1 METIYKHLEDEI
13 NSLEVLESTDN
24 ISEWGLSK
32 LNEFRMIKR
41 QLEAITT
48 LNGSSVEIL
57 ELMKKALMKEY
68 GISPETY

>member
-13 NSLEVLESTDN
+13 NTLEIYESFGDL
-24 ISEWGLSK
+24 SERGLDK

-41 QLEAITT
+41 QL
-48 LNGSSVEIL
+48 EIL